1 MRLFLFSLILMLVAC
16 TEQESNQQLVAEAVV
31 AETVNANDTEIQ
43 SDAIDSVAL
52 ENARLNSWFDERYAE
67 QLDFSPQTK
76 TRLGDKSDYGILND
90 YSVDGANQQLRW
102 RRQSVAAMQ
111 AEFDYSLLNEDG
123 KLSYDMWI
131 YALDRA
137 DAGIPF
143 RQHRY
148 IFGRGGSHVSL
159 PNFLINYHRVDDAS
173 DIEAYLSRLGEL
185 DRVFGELL
193 DRARSASKAGIRQP
207 AFAYDFAITEI
218 DRVTSGVP
226 FNTNDGSPNS
236 PIWTDIQGK
245 IEALVETD
253 LISSDQAQEYIA
265 QAQKILAGEVMSSYQ
280 EILAWL
286 EQDKAFASET
296 SQGVWALPDGENY
309 YNYRLAQMTTLEFT
323 ADEIHEIG
331 LAEVERLHLAME
343 KIKTAVD
350 FEGSLQDF
358 FVFMREDDR
367 FYFPNTDEGRQ
378 DYLDL
383 NNEYL
388 DAITL
393 KLPDYFGRLPKAQ
406 LEVRRVEY
414 FREQAGAAQHYASGT
429 PDGSRPGVFYSH
441 MSDMSTL
448 PIFQLEDVAYHE
460 GSPGHHMQI
469 SIQQEL
475 TGVPRFR
482 TQYRTTA
489 YTEGWG
495 LYAEWLAKEM
505 GAFEDPYSDFGRLSG
520 ELWRAIRLVV
530 DTGIHAQQ
538 WGEERAVQYFI
549 DNSAQAEGAI
559 RSEIQRYIT
568 GPGQATAYKIG
579 MMKFQELRLNAES
592 ALGNNFDIRTFH
604 DVVLG
609 VGALP
614 MPLLE
619 SRVDRW
625 VEEVQSKSAER

>member
-1 MRLFLFSLILMLVAC
+1 MRLFLLSLILMLAAC
-16 TEQESNQQLVAEAVV
+16 GEQQSNQQSA
-31 AETVNANDTEIQ
+31 AETNVAEIQ
-43 SDAIDSVAL
+43 SEAIDSVAS
-52 ENARLNSWFDERYAE
+52 ETVRLNSWFDEQYAE

-76 TRLGDKSDYGILND
+76 TRLGDKSDYDSLND
-90 YSVDGANQQLRW
+90 YSVAASDEQLRW

-111 AEFDYSLLNEDG
+111 ADFDYGLLNEDG
-123 KLSYDMWI
+123 KLSYDMWS
-131 YALDRA
+131 YSLDRA
-137 DAGIPF
+137 EAGVPF
-143 RQHRY
+143 RQHGY
-148 IFGRGGSHVSL
+148 IFGRGGPHASL
-159 PNFLINYHRVDDAS
+159 PNFLINYHRVDDVS

-193 DRARSASKAGIRQP
+193 DRARSASRAGIRQP
-207 AFAYDFAITEI
+207 AFAYDFAMTEI

-226 FNTNDGSPNS
+226 FTTNDSSPNS

-253 LISSDQAQEYIA
+253 LISSDQAQSYIA
-265 QAQKILAGEVMSSYQ
+265 QAQEILVGEVMSSYQ
-280 EILAWL
+280 EILDWL
-286 EQDKAFASET
+286 EQDKAFASEI
-296 SQGVWALPDGENY
+296 SQGAWALPDGENY
-309 YNYRLAQMTTLEFT
+309 YNYRLAQMTTLAFT

-331 LAEVERLHLAME
+331 LAEVQRLHLAME
-343 KIKTAVD
+343 GIKNAVD

-358 FVFMREDDR
+358 FIFMREDDR
-367 FYFPNTDEGRQ
+367 FYFPNSDEGRQ

-393 KLPDYFGRLPKAQ
+393 KLPEFFGRLPKAQ
-406 LEVRRVEY
+406 LEVRRVES

-448 PIFQLEDVAYHE
+448 PLFQLEDVAYHE
-460 GSPGHHMQI
+460 GNPGHHMQI

-549 DNSAQAEGAI
+549 DNSAQAHGAI

-579 MMKFQELRLNAES
+579 MMKFQELRGNAES
-592 ALGNNFDIRTFH
+592 ALENDFDIRTFH

-609 VGALP
+609 AGALP

-625 VEEVQSKSAER
+625 IEEVQSDLN

>member
-1 MRLFLFSLILMLVAC
+1 MRLFLLPLILMLATC
-16 TEQESNQQLVAEAVV
+16 SDQKSNQQSAAESIFV
-31 AETVNANDTEIQ
+31 ETQ
-43 SDAIDSVAL
+43 SDESDSVAS
-52 ENARLNSWFDERYAE
+52 ETDRLNAWFDEQYAE

-76 TRLGDKSDYGILND
+76 TRLGDKSDYGRLND
-90 YSVDGANQQLRW
+90 YSAAGYDEQLRW
-102 RRQSVAAMQ
+102 RRQSVAVMQ
-111 AEFDYSLLNEDG
+111 ADFNYDLLNEDG
-123 KLSYDMWI
+123 RLSYNMWS
-131 YALDRA
+131 YSLDRA
-137 DAGIPF
+137 EAGVPF
-143 RQHRY
+143 RQHGY
-148 IFGRGGSHVSL
+148 IFGRGGPHASL
-159 PNFLINYHRVDDAS
+159 PNFLINYHRVDDVS

-193 DRARSASKAGIRQP
+193 DRARSASEAGIRQP
-207 AFAYDFAITEI
+207 AFAYDFATTEI

-226 FNTNDGSPNS
+226 FNANDSSPNS

-253 LISSDQAQEYIA
+253 LISSDQGQDYIA
-265 QAQKILAGEVMSSYQ
+265 QAQEILTGEVMSSYQ
-280 EILAWL
+280 EIRSWL
-286 EQDKAFASET
+286 EQDKAFASEI

-309 YNYRLAQMTTLEFT
+309 YNYRLAQMTTLGFT
-323 ADEIHEIG
+323 ADKIHEIG
-331 LAEVERLHLAME
+331 LAEVDRLHLAME
-343 KIKTAVD
+343 EIKNAVA

-358 FVFMREDDR
+358 FIFMREDDR
-367 FYFPNTDEGRQ
+367 FYFPNSDEGRQ

-388 DAITL
+388 DTIAL
-393 KLPDYFGRLPKAQ
+393 KLPEFFGRLPKAQ
-406 LEVRRVEY
+406 LEVRRVES

-460 GSPGHHMQI
+460 GNPGHHMQI

-475 TGVPRFR
+475 TGMPRFR

-538 WGEERAVQYFI
+538 WDEERAVEYFI
-549 DNSAQAEGAI
+549 DNSAQALGAI

-568 GPGQATAYKIG
+568 APGQATAYKIG
-579 MMKFQELRLNAES
+579 MMKFQELRVNAES
-592 ALGNNFDIRTFH
+592 ALKNNFDIRAFH

-609 VGALP
+609 AGALP
-614 MPLLE
+614 MPMLE
-619 SRVDRW
+619 SRISSW
-625 VEEVQSKSAER
+625 IEEVQLSLK

>member
-1 MRLFLFSLILMLVAC
+1 MRLFLLSLILMLAAC
-16 TEQESNQQLVAEAVV
+16 GEQQSNQQSA
-31 AETVNANDTEIQ
+31 AETNVAEIQ
-43 SDAIDSVAL
+43 SEAIDSVAS
-52 ENARLNSWFDERYAE
+52 ETVRLNSWFDEQYAE

-76 TRLGDKSDYGILND
+76 TRLGDKSDYDSLND
-90 YSVDGANQQLRW
+90 YSVAASDEQLRW

-111 AEFDYSLLNEDG
+111 ADFDYGLLNEDG
-123 KLSYDMWI
+123 KLSYDMWS
-131 YALDRA
+131 YSLDRA
-137 DAGIPF
+137 EAGVPF
-143 RQHRY
+143 RQHSY
-148 IFGRGGSHVSL
+148 IFGRGGPHASL
-159 PNFLINYHRVDDAS
+159 PNFLINYHRVDDVS

-193 DRARSASKAGIRQP
+193 DRARSASRAGIRQP
-207 AFAYDFAITEI
+207 AFAYDFAMTEI

-226 FNTNDGSPNS
+226 FTTNDSSPNS

-253 LISSDQAQEYIA
+253 LISSDQAQSYIA
-265 QAQKILAGEVMSSYQ
+265 QAQEILVGEVMSSYQ
-280 EILAWL
+280 EILDWL
-286 EQDKAFASET
+286 EQDKAFASEI
-296 SQGVWALPDGENY
+296 SQGAWALPDGENY
-309 YNYRLAQMTTLEFT
+309 YNYRLAQMTTLAFT

-331 LAEVERLHLAME
+331 LAEVQRLHLAME
-343 KIKTAVD
+343 GIKNAVD

-358 FVFMREDDR
+358 FIFMREDDR
-367 FYFPNTDEGRQ
+367 FYFPNSDEGRQ

-383 NNEYL
+383 NDEYL

-393 KLPDYFGRLPKAQ
+393 KLPEFFGRLPKAQ
-406 LEVRRVEY
+406 LEVRRVES

-460 GSPGHHMQI
+460 GNPGHHMQI

-549 DNSAQAEGAI
+549 DNSAQAHGAI

-579 MMKFQELRLNAES
+579 MMKFQELRGNAES
-592 ALGNNFDIRTFH
+592 ALENDFDIRTFH

-609 VGALP
+609 AGALP

-625 VEEVQSKSAER
+625 IEEVQSDLN

>member
-1 MRLFLFSLILMLVAC
+1 MRQFLFSLILILAAC
-16 TEQESNQQLVAEAVV
+16 SEQESSQQSL
-31 AETVNANDTEIQ
+31 AETANTDAAEIQ
-43 SDAIDSVAL
+43 SGAVDEVAT
-52 ENARLNSWFDERYAE
+52 ETARLNDWFDEQYAE

-76 TRLGDKSDYGILND
+76 TRLGDKSDYDSLDD
-90 YSVDGANQQLRW
+90 YSIAGFDKQLEW
-102 RRQSVAAMQ
+102 RRQSVAAMR
-111 AEFDYSLLNEDG
+111 ADFDYELLNEDG
-123 KLSYDMWI
+123 KLSYDMWS
-131 YALDRA
+131 YSLDRA
-137 DAGIPF
+137 EAGVRF
-143 RQHRY
+143 RQHGY
-148 IFGRGGSHVSL
+148 IFGRGGPHASL

-185 DRVFGELL
+185 DRVFAELL
-193 DRARSASKAGIRQP
+193 ERARAASEAGIRQP
-207 AFAYDFAITEI
+207 AFAYDFAMTEI

-226 FNTNDGSPNS
+226 FNTNDSSPNS

-245 IEALVETD
+245 IEALLEND
-253 LISSDQAQEYIA
+253 LVSAEQAQDYIA
-265 QAQKILAGEVMSSYQ
+265 QAQEILAGEVMSSYQ

-286 EQDKAFASET
+286 EQDKAFASEM
-296 SQGVWALPDGENY
+296 SQGVWALPEGENY
-309 YNYRLAQMTTLEFT
+309 YNYRLAQMTTLELT

-343 KIKTAVD
+343 EIKDAVD
-350 FEGSLQDF
+350 FEGSLQEF
-358 FVFMREDDR
+358 FVFMREEDR

-383 NNEYL
+383 NNQYL
-388 DAITL
+388 DSITL
-393 KLPDYFGRLPKAQ
+393 KLADYFGRLPKAQ
-406 LEVRRVEY
+406 LEVRRVEA

-460 GSPGHHMQI
+460 GNPGHHMQI

-505 GAFEDPYSDFGRLSG
+505 GAFEEPYSDFGRLSG

-530 DTGIHAQQ
+530 DTGIHAKQ

-579 MMKFQELRLNAES
+579 MMKFQELRRNSES
-592 ALGNNFDIRTFH
+592 ALGANFDIRAFH

-609 VGALP
+609 AGALP

-625 VEEVQSKSAER
+625 IEEVQTDLN

>member
-1 MRLFLFSLILMLVAC
+1 MRLFLFPLILMLAAC
-16 TEQESNQQLVAEAVV
+16 SEQESAQQSVAQTAD
-31 AETVNANDTEIQ
+31 ADAAEIQ
-43 SDAIDSVAL
+43 SDAIEAL
-52 ENARLNSWFDERYAE
+52 VTETARLNDWFDEQYAE

-76 TRLGDKSDYGILND
+76 TRLGDKSDYDSLND
-90 YSVDGANQQLRW
+90 YSVAGSDEQLEW
-102 RRQSVAAMQ
+102 RRQSVAAMI
-111 AEFDYSLLNEDG
+111 ADFDYALLNEDG
-123 KLSYDMWI
+123 KLSYDMWS
-131 YALDRA
+131 YSLDRA
-137 DAGIPF
+137 DAGVPF
-143 RQHRY
+143 RQHGY
-148 IFGRGGSHVSL
+148 IFGRGGPHASL

-193 DRARSASKAGIRQP
+193 DRARSASEAGIRQP
-207 AFAYDFAITEI
+207 AFAYDFAMTEI

-226 FNTNDGSPNS
+226 FNTDDSSPNS

-245 IEALVETD
+245 IEALLETD
-253 LISSDQAQEYIA
+253 SISSDQAQDYIA
-265 QAQKILAGEVMSSYQ
+265 QAQEILAGEVMSSYQ
-280 EILAWL
+280 EILTWL
-286 EQDKAFASET
+286 EQDKAFASEM

-309 YNYRLAQMTTLEFT
+309 YNYRLAQMTTLELT

-331 LAEVERLHLAME
+331 LAEVERLHLAMAE
-343 KIKTAVD
+343 IMTAVD

-367 FYFPNTDEGRQ
+367 FYYPNTDEGRQ

-393 KLPDYFGRLPKAQ
+393 KLPEFFGRLPMAK
-406 LEVRRVEY
+406 LEVRRVEA
-414 FREQAGAAQHYASGT
+414 FREQAGAAQHYAAGT

-482 TQYRTTA
+482 TQYFTTA

-495 LYAEWLAKEM
+495 LYAERLAKEM
-505 GAFEDPYSDFGRLSG
+505 GGFEDPYSDFGRLSG

-530 DTGIHAQQ
+530 DTGIHSKQ

-592 ALGNNFDIRTFH
+592 ALGDTFDIRTFH

-609 VGALP
+609 AGALP

-625 VEEVQSKSAER
+625 IEEVQSDLN

>member
-1 MRLFLFSLILMLVAC
+1 MRLFLFPLLLVIAAC
-16 TEQESNQQLVAEAVV
+16 GEQEANQQAVAQTANADVV
-31 AETVNANDTEIQ
+31 EMQNNTVDTVAAET
-43 SDAIDSVAL
+43 
-52 ENARLNSWFDERYAE
+52 ARLNEWFDEQYVE

-76 TRLGDKSDYGILND
+76 TRLGDKSDYGSLND
-90 YSVDGANQQLRW
+90 YSVAGLDEQLQW
-102 RRQSVAAMQ
+102 RRQSVATMQ
-111 AEFDYSLLNEDG
+111 TNFDYELLNEDG
-123 KLSYDMWI
+123 KLSYDMWS
-131 YALDRA
+131 YSLDRA
-137 DAGIPF
+137 EAGVPF
-143 RQHRY
+143 RQHGY
-148 IFGRGGSHVSL
+148 IFGRGGPHASL

-185 DRVFGELL
+185 DRVFAELL
-193 DRARSASKAGIRQP
+193 ERARAASEAGIRQP
-207 AFAYDFAITEI
+207 AFAYDFAMTEI

-226 FNTNDGSPNS
+226 FNTNDSSPNS

-245 IEALVETD
+245 IEALLETE
-253 LISSDQAQEYIA
+253 LISGDQAQDYIA
-265 QAQKILAGEVMSSYQ
+265 QAQEILAGEVMSSYR

-286 EQDKAFASET
+286 EQDKAFASDM

-343 KIKTAVD
+343 EIMTAVD
-350 FEGSLQDF
+350 FGGSLQDF
-358 FVFMREDDR
+358 FVFMREEDR

-383 NNEYL
+383 NNQYL
-388 DAITL
+388 DSITL
-393 KLPDYFGRLPKAQ
+393 KLSDYFGRLPKAQ
-406 LEVRRVEY
+406 LEVRRVEA

-460 GSPGHHMQI
+460 GNPGHHMQI

-505 GAFEDPYSDFGRLSG
+505 GAFEDSYSDFGRLSG

-530 DTGIHAQQ
+530 DTGIHAKQ

-579 MMKFQELRLNAES
+579 MMKFQELRRNSES
-592 ALGNNFDIRTFH
+592 ALGTNFDIRAFH

-609 VGALP
+609 AGALP

-625 VEEVQSKSAER
+625 IEEVQTELN

>member
-1 MRLFLFSLILMLVAC
+1 MRLFLFSLILMLAAC
-16 TEQESNQQLVAEAVV
+16 SEQESNQQSV
-31 AETVNANDTEIQ
+31 AETVNANDNEIQ

-52 ENARLNSWFDERYAE
+52 ENARLNTWFDERYAE

-90 YSVDGANQQLRW
+90 YSVAGSDERLRW
-102 RRQSVAAMQ
+102 RRKSVAAMQ

-137 DAGIPF
+137 NAGIPF
-143 RQHRY
+143 RQHGY
-148 IFGRGGSHVSL
+148 IFGRGGPHASL

-207 AFAYDFAITEI
+207 AFAYDFAMTEI

-253 LISSDQAQEYIA
+253 LISNDQAQEYIA
-265 QAQKILAGEVMSSYQ
+265 QAQEMLAGEVMSSYQ

-343 KIKTAVD
+343 KIKTAVN

-378 DYLDL
+378 DYLNL

-414 FREQAGAAQHYASGT
+414 FREQTGAAQHYASGT

-482 TQYRTTA
+482 TQYRNTA

-538 WGEERAVQYFI
+538 WSEERAAQYFI

-568 GPGQATAYKIG
+568 WPGQATAYKIG

-592 ALGNNFDIRTFH
+592 ALGKNFDIRTFH

-625 VEEVQSKSAER
+625 IEKVQSESGER